1 MPRQPPRPHR
11 GMYDDRA
18 RFHCHATRLDAAGGP
33 TYSRLD
39 PAAWPDAARP
49 DAAQLEAARPDTSGL
64 DPTSR
69 RCATSSA
76 AAGRRSG

>member
-11 GMYDDRA
+11 GMHDDRA
-18 RFHCHATRLDAAGGP
+18 RFHCHATRLEAAGGA
-33 TYSRLD
+33 TFSRLD

-49 DAAQLEAARPDTSGL
+49 DASGL
-64 DPTSR
+64 DTAAR

-76 AAGRRSG
+76 AAGRWSGWPVRIA